1 MTRLTFKQMV
11 EQCRE
16 SVNEIMPW
24 DLAEQ
29 IAEHQEMIILDVREK
44 DEFTAMHIAH
54 SLHIPRGILET
65 SCEFGFEET
74 HPVLAN
80 SRNKYIVVV
89 CRSGNRS
96 LLAAKTMQLLGYE
109 NVVSLQTGLRGW
121 NDYEQPLVDMQS
133 QQIDIDDAD
142 DFFTARLTPLQKG
155 NSE

>member
-1 MTRLTFKQMV
+1 MKQLTFNQMV

-16 SVNEIMPW
+16 SVDEIMPW
-24 DLAEQ
+24 DLSEQ
-29 IAEHQEMIILDVREK
+29 IEQKLDMIILDVREQ
-44 DEFTAMHIAH
+44 DEFKAMHIAH

-80 SRNKYIVVV
+80 GRDKYIVVV

-96 LLAAKTMQLLGYE
+96 LLAAKTMQLLGFE

-121 NDYEQPLVDMQS
+121 NDYEQPLVDMQD

-142 DFFTARLTPLQKG
+142 DFFTTVLRPEQIAD
-155 NSE
+155 SA